1 MMPCPSCV
9 NPRWSGFRNC
19 AGRWRIWAAS
29 FQPATFASSIT
40 RWMHSIRMRRRWCAP
55 FGRRKGSRARRF
67 VLRMAAR
74 VVPFPGIDFEEID
87 MSSAWR
93 KLTLAIILV
102 GLVFVGNP
110 AMGRAQTPSPA
121 LLVLNKEDATLS
133 IIDPG
138 TLKTVAQIPTGEGPH
153 EVVASDDGKMA
164 FVANYGGR
172 TPGNTISVMDLVA
185 QKELRRVDLVALRR
199 PHGIVFA
206 EGKVWF
212 TAEQNRL
219 VARYDPASNQ
229 IDWLLGI
236 GQNGTHMLLFSKDR
250 SLLFTSNIGSDSITV
265 LQRGSDPSVWNAT
278 NVSVGKG
285 PEGGDISPD
294 GREYWAANSGDGTV
308 SIIDVATKKVLQ
320 TLDVRVNRSNR
331 LKFTLDGK
339 LVLISD
345 LGNNA
350 LVVVDAA
357 SRKVVKRLNPGRQPE
372 GILIAPDGARAYVAV
387 AGEKNVAILDLKTLE
402 VTASIPTGN
411 GPDGMAWAVRH

>member
-1 MMPCPSCV
+1 
-9 NPRWSGFRNC
+9 
-19 AGRWRIWAAS
+19 
-29 FQPATFASSIT
+29 
-40 RWMHSIRMRRRWCAP
+40 MRR
-55 FGRRKGSRARRF
+55 
-67 VLRMAAR
+67 
-74 VVPFPGIDFEEID
+74 
-87 MSSAWR
+87 SSSMK
-93 KLTLAIILV
+93 KLTLAIFLLGV
-102 GLVFVGNP
+102 VLAGNP
-110 AMGRAQTPSPA
+110 APGWAQTPSPA

-133 IIDPG
+133 IIDPS
-138 TLKTVAQIPTGEGPH
+138 TMKTVAQIPTGEGPH
-153 EVVASDDGKMA
+153 EIAASDDGKMA
-164 FVANYGGR
+164 FIANYGGR
-172 TPGNTISVMDLVA
+172 TPGTTISVMDLVA
-185 QKELRRVDLVALRR
+185 QKELRRVDLGALRR

-206 EGKVWF
+206 EGKVWL

-219 VARYDPASNQ
+219 IARYDPAGGQ

-250 SLLFTSNIGSDSITV
+250 SLLFTSNIGSDSITL
-265 LQRGSDPSVWNAT
+265 LQRGGDPSVWNAT

-308 SIIDVATKKVLQ
+308 SIIDVATKRVEQ
-320 TLDVRVNRSNR
+320 TLDVQVNRSNR

-372 GILIAPDGARAYVAV
+372 GILISPDGVHAYVAV
-387 AGEKNVAILDLKTLE
+387 AGDKNVTVLDLKSLE
-402 VTASIPTGN
+402 VTTRIPTGA
-411 GPDGMAWAVRH
+411 GPDGMAWAVRR

>member
-1 MMPCPSCV
+1 
-9 NPRWSGFRNC
+9 
-19 AGRWRIWAAS
+19 
-29 FQPATFASSIT
+29 
-40 RWMHSIRMRRRWCAP
+40 MRRGNA
-55 FGRRKGSRARRF
+55 
-67 VLRMAAR
+67 L
-74 VVPFPGIDFEEID
+74 
-87 MSSAWR
+87 R
-93 KLTLAIILV
+93 KLTSAIFLFGLIVV
-102 GLVFVGNP
+102 GDP
-110 AMGRAQTPSPA
+110 AATLAQTLSAA

-153 EVVASDDGKMA
+153 EIATSDDGKLA

-185 QKELRRVDLVALRR
+185 QKELRRVDLGALRR

-219 VARYDPASNQ
+219 IARYDPAANQ

-294 GREYWAANSGDGTV
+294 GREYWAANSNDGSV
-308 SIIDVATKKVLQ
+308 SIMDVATKKVVQ
-320 TLDVRVNRSNR
+320 TLDVKTGHSNR
-331 LKFTLDGK
+331 LKFTHDGK

-345 LGNNA
+345 PGNNG
-350 LVVVDAA
+350 LLVVDAA
-357 SRKVVKRLNPGRQPE
+357 SCKEVKRLNVGRQPE
-372 GILIAPDGARAYVAV
+372 GILIAPDGAHAYIAV
-387 AGEKNVAILDLKTLE
+387 AGEKTVAVLDLKSLE
-402 VTASIPTGN
+402 VSARISTGN
-411 GPDGMAWAVRH
+411 GPDGMAWTQR

>member
-1 MMPCPSCV
+1 
-9 NPRWSGFRNC
+9 
-19 AGRWRIWAAS
+19 
-29 FQPATFASSIT
+29 
-40 RWMHSIRMRRRWCAP
+40 
-55 FGRRKGSRARRF
+55 
-67 VLRMAAR
+67 
-74 VVPFPGIDFEEID
+74 

-212 TAEQNRL
+212 TAEQNKL
-219 VARYDPASNQ
+219 IARYDPASNQ

-265 LQRGSDPSVWNAT
+265 LQRGSDPSIWNAT

-308 SIIDVATKKVLQ
+308 SIIDVATKKVVQ
-320 TLDVRVNRSNR
+320 TLDVQVNRSNR
-331 LKFTLDGK
+331 LKFTLEGK

-402 VTASIPTGN
+402 VTTSIPTGN

>member
-1 MMPCPSCV
+1 
-9 NPRWSGFRNC
+9 
-19 AGRWRIWAAS
+19 
-29 FQPATFASSIT
+29 
-40 RWMHSIRMRRRWCAP
+40 
-55 FGRRKGSRARRF
+55 
-67 VLRMAAR
+67 
-74 VVPFPGIDFEEID
+74 

-102 GLVFVGNP
+102 GLVFVRNP

-212 TAEQNRL
+212 TAEQNKL
-219 VARYDPASNQ
+219 IARYDPASNQ

-236 GQNGTHMLLFSKDR
+236 GQNGTHMLLFSKER

-265 LQRGSDPSVWNAT
+265 LQRGSDLSVWNAT

-308 SIIDVATKKVLQ
+308 SIIDVATKKVVQ
-320 TLDVRVNRSNR
+320 TLDVQVNRSNR
-331 LKFTLDGK
+331 LKFALEGK

-402 VTASIPTGN
+402 VTTSIPTGN

>member
-1 MMPCPSCV
+1 MK
-9 NPRWSGFRNC
+9 R
-19 AGRWRIWAAS
+19 
-29 FQPATFASSIT
+29 
-40 RWMHSIRMRRRWCAP
+40 
-55 FGRRKGSRARRF
+55 GSA
-67 VLRMAAR
+67 L
-74 VVPFPGIDFEEID
+74 
-87 MSSAWR
+87 R
-93 KLTLAIILV
+93 KLTLASVLF
-102 GLVFVGNP
+102 GLAFAGNP
-110 AMGRAQTPSPA
+110 TAWAQTPSPA

-153 EVVASDDGKMA
+153 EIAVSDDGKMA

-185 QKELRRVDLVALRR
+185 QKELRRVDLGALRR

-219 VARYDPASNQ
+219 IARYDPAANQ

-265 LQRGSDPSVWNAT
+265 LQRGSDTSVWNAT
-278 NVSVGKG
+278 SVSVGKG
-285 PEGGDISPD
+285 PEGGDISSD
-294 GREYWAANSGDGTV
+294 GHEYWAANSGDGTV
-308 SIIDVATKKVLQ
+308 SIVDIATKKVTQ
-320 TLDVRVNRSNR
+320 TIDVQVNRSNR

-345 LGNNA
+345 LGNSA

-357 SRKVVKRLNPGRQPE
+357 LRKVIKRLNPGRQPE
-372 GILIAPDGARAYVAV
+372 GVLISPDGAHAYVAV
-387 AGEKNVAILDLKTLE
+387 AGDKNVAVLDLKTLE
-402 VTASIPTGN
+402 VSTRIPTGA
-411 GPDGMAWAVRH
+411 GPDGMAWAVRR